1 MHDRRGPSGNET
13 AFSYTMNNFLIGLA
27 NLLLMSLT
35 ALGQTTSPVDTL
47 SAPAATK
54 TDTSSKPTPAVGLVK
69 TDSIPA
75 PVNPST
81 SETGADDLLA
91 GLTDS
96 TETQPLLPSK
106 MIFTQRVFWGPKG
119 LLRVLKVAPLTPE
132 GRSKEL
138 NVRRTMLITHQIGG
152 FVTLAG
158 FVAQGL
164 LGAKLYNAQGEDY
177 INTKRWHE
185 RTATFINVSY
195 GTTLALSLFTP
206 PAIIGSRRGF
216 STIKL
221 HKYLAV
227 VHLAGMITTNV
238 LAHLIQENYQ
248 LKPYHRAAAYTT
260 FVTYAASVIALKF

>member
-1 MHDRRGPSGNET
+1 MR
-13 AFSYTMNNFLIGLA
+13 YFLIGLA
-27 NLLLMSLT
+27 NLLISLT
-35 ALGQTTSPVDTL
+35 AIAESNSGRYVVTASTVSLSDTVTPNASSAVVKADSVPVRATSADTT
-47 SAPAATK
+47 AP
-54 TDTSSKPTPAVGLVK
+54 G
-69 TDSIPA
+69 
-75 PVNPST
+75 ST
-81 SETGADDLLA
+81 ADDLLA
-91 GLTDS
+91 GLNDS

-106 MIFTQRVFWGPKG
+106 MLFTQRLFWGPKG
-119 LLRVLKVAPLTPE
+119 LLRVMHTAPLTAE

-177 INTKRWHE
+177 INTKKWHE

-195 GTTLALSLFTP
+195 GTTLALSLFAP
-206 PAIIGSRRGF
+206 PPIIGSRRGF

-221 HKYLAV
+221 HKYLAI
-227 VHLAGMITTNV
+227 VHVTGMIATNVLAGMIND
-238 LAHLIQENYQ
+238 NYQ

-260 FVTYAASVIALKF
+260 FVAYAASIIALKF

>member
-1 MHDRRGPSGNET
+1 MKHILTG
-13 AFSYTMNNFLIGLA
+13 LIS
-27 NLLLMSLT
+27 LLL
-35 ALGQTTSPVDTL
+35 LGQTTLAGISPIRYGITVSAISMADTTVPP
-47 SAPAATK
+47 APAAVVAK
-54 TDTSSKPTPAVGLVK
+54 A
-69 TDSIPA
+69 DSVPA
-75 PVNPST
+75 PAS
-81 SETGADDLLA
+81 GADDLLA

-106 MIFTQRVFWGPKG
+106 MLFTQRAFWGPKG
-119 LLRVLKVAPLTPE
+119 LLRALNVAPLTAE

-177 INTKRWHE
+177 VNTKKWHE

-206 PAIIGSRRGF
+206 PPIIGSRRGF

-227 VHLAGMITTNV
+227 VHLAGMIATNV
-238 LAHLIQENYQ
+238 LAGMIQENYK